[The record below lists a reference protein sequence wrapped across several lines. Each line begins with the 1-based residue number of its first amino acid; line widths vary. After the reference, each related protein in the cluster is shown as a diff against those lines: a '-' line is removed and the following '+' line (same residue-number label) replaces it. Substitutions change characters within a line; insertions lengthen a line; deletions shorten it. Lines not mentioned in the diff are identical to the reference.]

1 LGSFHHFA
9 HITEIT
15 QAFKHS
21 RPPITS
27 LRSYDGI
34 AKMTRSMAMQDSEA
48 YWKRLLEPPCMG
60 LQPLLAG
67 FW

>member
-48 YWKRLLEPPCMG
+48 YW
-60 LQPLLAG
+60 
-67 FW
+67 